1 MGDARRR
8 TERGAAVVDFVLVL
22 VVVVPLFL
30 GIFQVALV
38 LHVRNTLT
46 AAASEGARYA
56 ATVDRPVEAGAART
70 RRADRR
76 RARGPLRPRGH
87 RSRGGGPGRA
97 GCRGRGHRRGP
108 AAGHLG
114 SRRSGSTS
122 PATPSRR
129 PPRDPARRRRDQRGT
144 ALVEVTWLSI
154 LLLVPLVYVVL
165 AVFEV
170 QRSAF
175 AVNAATRAAG
185 RAYTLAPVGG
195 ARATARAR
203 AAAAVALR
211 DQGLDL
217 RDGQLALTCD
227 PDPRDCLSPGSVV
240 RVRMAL
246 PVALPLMPA
255 ALGGNTP
262 SVRVEAEQSV
272 PYGTFR
278 EDRS

>member
-1 MGDARRR
+1 MTR
-8 TERGAAVVDFVLVL
+8 T
-22 VVVVPLFL
+22 
-30 GIFQVALV
+30 
-38 LHVRNTLT
+38 
-46 AAASEGARYA
+46 
-56 ATVDRPVEAGAART
+56 
-70 RRADRR
+70 
-76 RARGPLRPRGH
+76 
-87 RSRGGGPGRA
+87 
-97 GCRGRGHRRGP
+97 
-108 AAGHLG
+108 
-114 SRRSGSTS
+114 
-122 PATPSRR
+122 
-129 PPRDPARRRRDQRGT
+129 RRRRDQRGT

-185 RAYTLAPVGG
+185 RAYTLAPSEGEG
-195 ARATARAR
+195 TARAR

-217 RDGQLALTCD
+217 RDGQLVLTCD